1 MTDFLKYIVN
11 PILSTMERFPQ
22 RDAFCLSEKRYTY
35 LQLKEIV
42 SYVRG
47 ELRRVASRRVALVVN
62 DDIET
67 YASILALWF
76 EGKCYIP
83 LHPNQPLD
91 RCIDIIEQV
100 GTVDVVDSS
109 KQTRYSNYMVIN
121 PCRKE
126 SEGAVPFSEII
137 EYPDTDLAYILFT
150 SGSTGKPK
158 GVMITRGNIGSFM
171 DSFGKTGIQIDETDR
186 CLQCFDL
193 TFDVSVQ
200 SFLSGLTV
208 GACVYTVQPGNI
220 KYITVASMIEDEKIT
235 FGAMAPSMLRYL
247 KPYFGELDFSS
258 LKTVILTAE
267 ASPLALVEEWHKYAP
282 QVQVYDFYGPTEAT
296 IYCTYYKL
304 NNGGDNKT
312 LNGILSIGRPL
323 ANVDAIIV
331 DDNLN
336 EVKSGKK
343 GELCVAGGQITSGYW
358 NNQERNEYAFI
369 FKEYGNKRCRFYRT
383 GDLCYV
389 DAEGDIMYSGRI
401 DNQAKIQGF
410 RVELG
415 EVEFHSRA
423 FLSNINVVA
432 MAFENESCL
441 TQLALFIESEKFD
454 TGKLEEYL
462 RGKMP
467 AYMVPSKYLFIPV
480 FPLNSSDKIDR
491 IKLKSMIVE

>member
-1 MTDFLKYIVN
+1 MTDFFKYIVG
-11 PILSTMERFPQ
+11 PISENMDKFSR
-22 RDAFCLSEKRYTY
+22 RDAFCLSGERYSY
-35 LQLKEIV
+35 AQLKEVV
-42 SYVRG
+42 SHIRAILRG
-47 ELRRVASRRVALVVN
+47 IDSQKVGLVVN
-62 DDIET
+62 DDFAT

-76 EGKCYIP
+76 EGKCYVP

-91 RCIDIIEQV
+91 RCMEIINQV
-100 GTVDVVDSS
+100 GLKEIVDSS
-109 KQTRYSNYMVIN
+109 VQTRYKSSNIID
-121 PCRKE
+121 PSFKE
-126 SEGAVPFSEII
+126 GDKVVPFGEIK
-137 EYPDTDLAYILFT
+137 EYPDTNLAYILFT

-158 GVMITRGNIGSFM
+158 GVMITRGNVGSFM
-171 DSFGKTGIQIDETDR
+171 DSFWKTGIKIDENDR

-336 EVKSGKK
+336 EGKSGKK